1 MILGLTGFSG
11 AGKSTVA
18 ELFKEHGFYHL
29 DCDWLVHNEVYRD
42 PIVLTALAQAF
53 GPEVVKNGALD
64 RPALRKCTMGNP
76 AALKRLNQTVMPF
89 ILEHINQTIAAHS
102 GENVIVDAPLLF
114 ESGLDRQCDK
124 VLSVIADPQ
133 IALERIIRRDNLT
146 TEEAKKR
153 LASQHPAEYYT
164 AKSDYILKNNGGI
177 AALKEQTLE
186 LLQQLL

>member
-1 MILGLTGFSG
+1 
-11 AGKSTVA
+11 
-18 ELFKEHGFYHL
+18 
-29 DCDWLVHNEVYRD
+29 
-42 PIVLTALAQAF
+42 
-53 GPEVVKNGALD
+53 
-64 RPALRKCTMGNP
+64 
-76 AALKRLNQTVMPF
+76 MPF

-164 AKSDYILKNNGGI
+164 TKSDYILKNNGGI